1 MTDENQNDYSFLA
14 EEQGKGEAPTQD
26 ASAGARVDAQILD
39 GGSVFSPETPL
50 TDNPQAS
57 LQADAFAKEP
67 SFGSGAGSARTSLP
81 EEKISFGEAVCSTGS
96 AKSGGENVFAG
107 ETSPSGFSAREASPA
122 GKPDGEN
129 IPAPALPFPA
139 PPAARYVDAA
149 PRRKKGS
156 GKGGRFLRRTA
167 SLAAAA
173 LLFGIVAA
181 GAFIGFNELY
191 YHLNPSARPSQNAA
205 ANGMGDN
212 AGPLQPLI
220 SHTAVASGTSVATA
234 DVSSIVDTVM
244 PSLVS
249 ISCTFRNTTSFFGY
263 LYEGTTEGS
272 GSGIIVGKNDAELL
286 IATNNHVVDDA
297 VTTVV
302 TFLDGSQID
311 ATVRGTE
318 EAADLAIVSVPLA
331 DIPQETLAALTIA
344 DLGNSDEVKV
354 GQMVIAIGNSL
365 GYGQTTTVG
374 YLSAKEREVT
384 VTDSST
390 GKSVNYIALQV
401 DAAINPGNSGGALLD
416 TNGRVIGINSAK
428 LSSTN
433 VEGIG
438 YAIPINDAIEILRE
452 LMNRE
457 ILTEEERGYLGVY
470 LSEQEIT
477 AEIARLYGF
486 PRGVFISDVV
496 EGGAAARAGILS
508 GDIITAVGGSPVTAR
523 TQLQEKVNSYR
534 AGTEIEVTLARLE
547 NGEYIERNVTVV
559 LGSKADFD

>member
-1 MTDENQNDYSFLA
+1 MTDENQNGYSFLA
-14 EEQGKGEAPTQD
+14 ETASRKQEETTPEGET
-26 ASAGARVDAQILD
+26 ASGVEGNSDEGLP
-39 GGSVFSPETPL
+39 F
-50 TDNPQAS
+50 
-57 LQADAFAKEP
+57 
-67 SFGSGAGSARTSLP
+67 P
-81 EEKISFGEAVCSTGS
+81 EEKISAAGS
-96 AKSGGENVFAG
+96 VHEEENHPDEESVLQDQPDHADIL
-107 ETSPSGFSAREASPA
+107 AS
-122 GKPDGEN
+122 
-129 IPAPALPFPA
+129 A
-139 PPAARYVDAA
+139 PPTLPARYTDSGMVWQ
-149 PRRKKGS
+149 KKGTL
-156 GKGGRFLRRTA
+156 GKFFRRTGKFV
-167 SLAAAA
+167 AAA
-173 LLFGIVAA
+173 LVFGTIAG

-191 YHLNPSARPSQNAA
+191 YHLNPSARPSYHAGTAEPGTSNAS
-205 ANGMGDN
+205 
-212 AGPLQPLI
+212 PQSFI
-220 SHTAVASGTSVATA
+220 SYTAVSPGTSVATA
-234 DVSSIVDTVM
+234 DVSSIVDTAM

-272 GSGIIVGKNDAELL
+272 GSGIIVGKNDTELL

-297 VTTVV
+297 ITTTI
-302 TFLDGSQID
+302 TFLDGNQVD

-331 DIPQETLAALTIA
+331 DIPQETLAALTTAI
-344 DLGNSDEVKV
+344 LGNSDEVRV

-374 YLSAKEREVT
+374 YLSAKEREIT
-384 VTDSST
+384 VADSST
-390 GKSVNYIALQV
+390 GKSVNYTALQV

-438 YAIPINDAIEILRE
+438 YAIPINDAIDILTE

-457 ILTEEERGYLGVY
+457 ILTDEERGYLGVY

-477 AEIARLYGF
+477 AEISRLYGF
-486 PRGVFISDVV
+486 PRGVYIANVV
-496 EGGAAARAGILS
+496 EGGAAAAAGIVS
-508 GDIITAVGGSPVTAR
+508 GDIVTAINGSAVTAR

-547 NGEYIERNVTVV
+547 NGEYVERNVTVV